1 MTTRT
6 GRRGEARERVVQAA
20 VRLIARHGVEGT
32 SLQMIADE
40 LGVTK
45 AAVYHQFQ
53 TKEDIVVA
61 VVRPIFGE
69 LLDAVDAAERRTT
82 RAAQVDAGIRGLID
96 VLLRHREIAAA
107 FAGDPV
113 IFNVVRADAEL
124 NGLVERMGLLLAGP
138 DPDPATRIAVSLVG
152 SGVAAGAADPA
163 LTDLDDD
170 TLRDGLLVCARRAL
184 GLPDNG

>member
-1 MTTRT
+1 MTTRI
-6 GRRGEARERVVQAA
+6 GRRGGARERVVQAA

-53 TKEDIVVA
+53 TKEDIVLA

-69 LLDAVDAAERRTT
+69 LAEAIGVAEGQPSRTGQVGSAVS
-82 RAAQVDAGIRGLID
+82 GLVD
-96 VLLRHREIAAA
+96 VLVRNREIAAA

-113 IFNVVRADAEL
+113 IFTVAHADDEL
-124 NGLVERMGLLLAGP
+124 NQLIERMGLLLAGS
-138 DPDPATRIAVSLVG
+138 DPDPARRITVSVVG
-152 SGVAAGAADPA
+152 SGLAGAAADPLLA
-163 LTDLDDD
+163 DVDDA
-170 TLRDGLLVCARRAL
+170 TLRAGLLAVARRAL
-184 GLPDNG
+184 GLPENG